1 VKCVEYKFFQG
12 NLVRCTVKKKVTE
25 NMGAVSRYLNRECA
39 MKNENGLEL
48 AVEGGSN
55 ILSLAAMPL
64 GGGKSISRTKIC
76 RSHCRPSLLATIMM
90 LREGQWPIGKR
101 ALLLFV
107 PKTYSVHSPYILH
120 IQPILCKTCIRHSM
134 KSLH

>member
-1 VKCVEYKFFQG
+1 
-12 NLVRCTVKKKVTE
+12 
-25 NMGAVSRYLNRECA
+25 

-55 ILSLAAMPL
+55 TLSLVAMSL
-64 GGGKSISRTKIC
+64 GEGKSISQAKIC
-76 RSHCRPSLLATIMM
+76 RSHCRLSLLATIMM

-101 ALLLFV
+101 ALLLFT
-107 PKTYSVHSPYILH
+107 PKTFSVHSPYILH
-120 IQPILCKTCIRHSM
+120 MQPFLCKTCIRYSI